1 MQIKSLAGAACVV
14 WLGAQIAVG
23 QEVSEVESLKRQFQQ
38 LQAQF
43 EKQQQL
49 QRQQLDA
56 LSRQIETLQTAKSP
70 APPAAPPAVP
80 PLTAAPVAIG
90 APAAVPTPAVAAK
103 PWSPTDPLRIQ
114 RGPAFLDLSLDA
126 LLAAGASTASDL
138 NKLQPGSHDPK
149 QRGFTLQNLETVFSG
164 AVDPYFRGQAN
175 LVYQIDSS
183 GASTLEVEEAYAETS
198 SLPGNLQLRAG
209 QFFTDFGRL
218 NPQHPHAW
226 SFVDLSLV
234 NARFFGGDGLR
245 NLGARLSWLAPTPF
259 YSEFFLSVQNSHGD
273 TAFSFRSEHGG
284 ALFAGRPANVGNLSS
299 GADLLFTPRYQASF
313 DLTDAQTLVLGAS
326 GAVGPNSSGSNTRT
340 EILGADLF
348 WKWKPANHSGGFPF
362 VSWQTEAMLR
372 RYEAG
377 AFSNVAD
384 DTDANNAINGTE
396 LDRFGDHSVRS
407 LARERLVDY
416 GLYSQV
422 AYGFRKGW
430 IAALRGD
437 WVDSR
442 RADYEKLFGR
452 DPDRAARW
460 RISPNL
466 TWLPSEFSKVR
477 LQYNYDHRQL
487 VGVDH
492 SVWLQFEFSLG
503 AHAAHKF

>member
-1 MQIKSLAGAACVV
+1 MPIKSLAGAACVV
-14 WLGAQIAVG
+14 WLGAQIAAG

-49 QRQQLDA
+49 QHQQLEA
-56 LSRQIETLQTAKSP
+56 LARQIAALQTARPPASN
-70 APPAAPPAVP
+70 APPVALAP
-80 PLTAAPVAIG
+80 TPVA
-90 APAAVPTPAVAAK
+90 AASAASAAAPAVAEK

-114 RGPAFLDLSLDA
+114 RGPAFLELSLDA

-138 NKLQPGSHDPK
+138 NKLQPGGHDPK
-149 QRGFTLQNLETVFSG
+149 QRGFTLQNVETVFSG

-175 LVYQIDSS
+175 LVYQLDSS
-183 GASTLEVEEAYAETS
+183 GASVVEVEEAYAETS

-209 QFFTDFGRL
+209 QFLTDFGRL
-218 NPQHPHAW
+218 NTQHPHAW
-226 SFVDLSLV
+226 SFVDIALV
-234 NARFFGGDGLR
+234 NGRFFGGDGLR

-273 TAFSFRSEHGG
+273 TAFSFRSEHNG
-284 ALFAGRPANVGNLSS
+284 ALFAGRPANVGNFSS
-299 GADLLFTPRYQASF
+299 GADLLFAPRYQASF

-326 GAVGPNSSGSNTRT
+326 GALGPNSSGNHTRT

-348 WKWKPANHSGGFPF
+348 WKWKPANSSGGFPF

-377 AFSNVAD
+377 AFSNAAD
-384 DTDANNAINGTE
+384 DTDANGVINGTE
-396 LDRFGDHSVRS
+396 LDRFGDHSVRR

-430 IAALRGD
+430 VAALRGD
-437 WVDSR
+437 WLDSR
-442 RADYEKLFGR
+442 RADYEKLFGP
-452 DPDRAARW
+452 DLDRAARW
-460 RISPNL
+460 RVSPNL

-477 LQYNYDHRQL
+477 LQYNYDQRQF